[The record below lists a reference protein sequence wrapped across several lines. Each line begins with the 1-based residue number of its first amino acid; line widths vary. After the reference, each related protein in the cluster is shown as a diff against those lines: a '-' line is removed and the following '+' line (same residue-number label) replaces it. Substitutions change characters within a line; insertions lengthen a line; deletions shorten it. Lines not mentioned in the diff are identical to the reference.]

1 LHHAKDMRLRLGIS
15 LWLITSCIA
24 ATGLATTGCSSARA
38 TPTERELPPPLPDG
52 VVRISDASRQFVVVE
67 PAGSDPTGTTLRAP
81 ARVEFK
87 EGAISQLGAPME
99 GRVVQVHVATGD
111 SVKAGDPL
119 LTLDCPEAANVRA
132 AVDTVSAS
140 LREANAAL
148 DREQRMIVEGVGIER
163 DRLAAETKVAELE
176 AEHTRALAAVAFVG
190 GGSGTRVVL
199 RAPIAGTVIGR
210 KATQG
215 MAVQQG
221 GEPLLEIGNA
231 ATLWVVADVFERDL
245 PQVRQG
251 DVARVELPSIQ
262 GTLDGRVISIGSVV
276 SSGLRTAPVRIS
288 VPSTDARLRPGMFGR
303 ADIAVAGTSGRLTL
317 PIEAV
322 LVKGRDT
329 IVYVQ
334 RDATTF
340 ERRTVAVSQPVNGRV
355 EIVSG
360 LSAAD
365 RVVVRGA
372 LLLEGSADQL
382 L

>member
-1 LHHAKDMRLRLGIS
+1 MRLRLGIS
-15 LWLITSCIA
+15 LWLVMSCTA

-38 TPTERELPPPLPDG
+38 TPTERELPSPLPDG
-52 VVRISDASRQFVVVE
+52 VVRIPDASRQFVIVE
-67 PAGSDPTGTTLRAP
+67 AAGSDPAAASLRAP

-132 AVDTVSAS
+132 AVDTSTAS
-140 LREANAAL
+140 LREAHAAL
-148 DREQRMIVEGVGIER
+148 DRERRMIVEGVGIER

-176 AEHTRALAAVAFVG
+176 AEHARALAAVAFVG
-190 GGSGTRVVL
+190 AGSGTRIVL
-199 RAPIAGTVIGR
+199 RAPIAGTVITR
-210 KATQG
+210 KASQG

-221 GEPLLEIGNA
+221 GEPLLEIGDPS
-231 ATLWVVADVFERDL
+231 TLWIVADVFERDL

-251 DVARVELPSIQ
+251 AAAHIELPSIQ
-262 GTLDGRVISIGSVV
+262 GALDGRVTSIGSVV
-276 SSGLRTAPVRIS
+276 SSGLRTAPVRIAVS
-288 VPSTDARLRPGMFGR
+288 SKDARLRPGMFGR
-303 ADIAVAGTSGRLTL
+303 AEIAVAPASGRLTL

-340 ERRTVAVSQPVNGRV
+340 ERRTVMVSPPVNGRV

-372 LLLEGSADQL
+372 LLLDGSADQL